1 MADFTIRIESILDG
15 WSPSVYQSSSG
26 SIDSSIGIDPDLPLA
41 TTETKASGVIVPSQ
55 YGDFSS
61 TGLSDYPMWLITTP
75 KGSTVYCYT
84 ADGELIEYSSA
95 LTGASENV
103 IGTVTNGAGN
113 GAAYYNNFIYM
124 ASTVDVARYGPLD
137 GDAALT
143 QTVWTGA
150 TLGSQTAMTNTT
162 YPDLQSIPMP
172 NHTMHVHGDNSLY
185 LSDVLDGQGV
195 LHKIKTT
202 KVTDEGDTN
211 DETLYNALDLPFGFF
226 PTDIESFS
234 TDVVV
239 GLIQTS
245 DTTIIQGKAALVFW
259 DPTDVDSF
267 YRGPTFLPDSIVSA
281 LQNVNGVVRVYSG
294 NTASGTRVSQTIGG
308 EDIKEEVFLE
318 EGTPPFAGAVD
329 AYGSRSVW
337 GTFTTYPEASA
348 SVFSLGSKNINLP
361 MGVHNIAVS
370 SSTGDNQNITSLAYI
385 EQTSSILPRVVMG
398 WGDDSNK
405 GIDKFDT
412 TATLNTVFRSRVFNI
427 GKKFQIK
434 RIRVGLGADIAANHS
449 IFPAVYLD
457 DLSSSVVLS
466 GIDTTSHS
474 GLRKVVYKEP
484 ELTNLI
490 GHNNFFLEFSHE
502 DTLALPILLP
512 IEIDVTTFEND
523 GP

>member
-1 MADFTIRIESILDG
+1 MADFTIRIDSILDG
-15 WSPSVYQSSSG
+15 WSPSVYQSSQG
-26 SIDSSIGIDPDLPLA
+26 SIDSSLGIDPDLPLD
-41 TTETKASGVIVPSQ
+41 TKSTKASGVIVPSQ

-61 TGLSDYPMWLITTP
+61 SGLSDYPMWLITTP

-84 ADGELIEYSSA
+84 ADGELIEYDSGLS
-95 LTGASENV
+95 TENV
-103 IGTVTNGAGN
+103 IGTATSGKGN
-113 GAAYYNNFIYM
+113 GAAYYNNFIYL
-124 ASTVDVARYGPLD
+124 ATPTDVSRYGPLD
-137 GDAALT
+137 GNAVLT
-143 QTVWTGA
+143 NTVWTGA
-150 TLGSQTAMTNTT
+150 TLGSQTAMTDTL

-172 NHTMHVHGDNSLY
+172 NHAMHVHGDNALY
-185 LSDVLDGQGV
+185 MSDVLDGQGV
-195 LHKIKTT
+195 LHKIKTR

-211 DETLYNALDLPFGFF
+211 DETLYNALDLPFGFL

-234 TDVVV
+234 TDLVIGAV
-239 GLIQTS
+239 QTS
-245 DTTIIQGKAALVFW
+245 DTIIAQGKAALLFW
-259 DPTDVDSF
+259 DVTDVDSF
-267 YRGPTFLPDSIVSA
+267 YRGPTYLPDTILSA
-281 LQNVNGVVRVYSG
+281 LQNVNGVVRVFSG
-294 NTASGTRVSQTIGG
+294 NAASGTRVSKTIGG
-308 EDIKEEVFLE
+308 EDIQEEVFLE

-329 AYGSRSVW
+329 AYGNRGVW

-348 SVFSLGSKNINLP
+348 SVFSLGSKNNALP
-361 MGVHNIAVS
+361 MGIHNIARA
-370 SSTGDNQNITSLAYI
+370 SSTGDNQNITALAYI
-385 EQTSSILPRVVMG
+385 EQTSSILPRLVIG

-427 GKKFQIK
+427 GRKFQIK

-449 IFPAVYLD
+449 IFPAIYID
-457 DLSSSVVLS
+457 DLSSSVILT

-512 IEIDVTTFEND
+512 IEIDVTTFDND